1 MHLESPDELAGIV
14 GTGEGL
20 LVVDGKVD
28 EVELGVQDGE
38 GPGGAAR
45 GDVEHSE
52 GSGQLAVNVR
62 NHREFDPL
70 QPDHKIA
77 SVQNSLDTR
86 NIS

>member
-1 MHLESPDELAGIV
+1 MYSFWQCLLLHLKFPDKLAGIV

-28 EVELGVQDGE
+28 EAKLGVQDGE

-52 GSGQLAVNVR
+52 GSRQLAVNVR
-62 NHREFDPL
+62 NHRELDPL
-70 QPDHKIA
+70 QPDHNIA
-77 SVQNSLDTR
+77 
-86 NIS
+86 